1 MGTHKVIVA
10 CCCWRA
16 TSPLATC
23 NIDCSPPSHATGCQ
37 QNATHA
43 TALNEKRGVSVLM
56 AHLGLELSS
65 TDINSTLG
73 IQSNYI
79 WSSVADDCNN
89 GSRFKF
95 GSQIITEEFV
105 KEQLTILVFL

>member
-1 MGTHKVIVA
+1 MQLRRKRREKSNNVSKMRRHVG
-10 CCCWRA
+10 WRA

-65 TDINSTLG
+65 TDINST
-73 IQSNYI
+73 
-79 WSSVADDCNN
+79 
-89 GSRFKF
+89 F
-95 GSQIITEEFV
+95 GDSE
-105 KEQLTILVFL
+105 

>member
-1 MGTHKVIVA
+1 MHPLTKNAKIGQKINFPKNDVDRY
-10 CCCWRA
+10 CCWRA

-65 TDINSTLG
+65 TDINSTFRD
-73 IQSNYI
+73 S
-79 WSSVADDCNN
+79 
-89 GSRFKF
+89 
-95 GSQIITEEFV
+95 E
-105 KEQLTILVFL
+105 